1 MFYAGAMP
9 WHRIGTGVAEA
20 QTAADAMELS
30 RTGWAVRKVPALAPS
45 MDGTGVVTS
54 PDLFALQRTDN
65 GFILGHATDA
75 YEPFSNAEGFS
86 FLDSLVQDGVMLYE
100 TAGSIRHGRMVFILA
115 RLAEDMRIAG
125 EPWRRY
131 VLGAL
136 GHDGGSAI
144 RWKTTSVRV
153 VCANTLDAAIAE
165 RGGTT
170 FSIRHTASLHERLR
184 EARRVFEATTEAQR
198 RLAEFLSRAAET
210 RVSDAALAAVEE
222 DLFGKVEDRGP
233 RIATKVGAFKRIL
246 GAEVV
251 RNDQTA
257 YSVLNAITG
266 YVDHVRSG
274 DSRSRNSN
282 EERRFEATQFGA
294 GVGVK
299 AGAIKVLARE
309 TGLAL
314 LSPA

>member
-1 MFYAGAMP
+1 MFYAGAVP

-20 QTAADAMELS
+20 QTSADAMELA
-30 RTGWAVRKVPALAPS
+30 RLGWGVRKVPALAPS
-45 MDGTGVVTS
+45 MDGTDLVTS
-54 PDLFALQRTDN
+54 PDLFALQRTDT
-65 GFILGHATDA
+65 GFILGHVTDQ
-75 YEPFSNAEGFS
+75 YEPFVNAEGFAL
-86 FLDSLVQDGVMLYE
+86 LDALVQDGVMLYE
-100 TAGSIRHGRMVFILA
+100 TALSIRHGRMVCLLA
-115 RLAEDMRIAG
+115 RLADDMRIAG

-131 VLGAL
+131 ILAAL
-136 GHDGGSAI
+136 GHDGSSAVRI
-144 RWKTTSVRV
+144 KTTSVRV

-170 FSIRHTASLHERLR
+170 FTIRHTRSLQERVA
-184 EARRVFEATTEAQR
+184 EARKLFAVTTESQR

-210 RVSDAALAAVEE
+210 RVSEQALAAVEE
-222 DLFGKVEDRGP
+222 DLFGKPEDRGP

-246 GAEVV
+246 GAEVR

-294 GVGVK
+294 GPGVK

-314 LSPA
+314 LTPA